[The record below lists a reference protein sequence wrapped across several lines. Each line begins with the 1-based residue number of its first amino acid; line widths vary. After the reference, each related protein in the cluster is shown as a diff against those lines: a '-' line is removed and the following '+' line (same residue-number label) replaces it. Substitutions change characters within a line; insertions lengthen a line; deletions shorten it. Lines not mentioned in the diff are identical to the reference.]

1 VHALR
6 LPVTDINEGT
16 KTTPSN
22 KVHKSDPAHSR
33 HNNSPPYS
41 HNHGSNV
48 ASLKTDAAIAPEKC
62 DFTEYSMTSKRPER
76 ANAVRHKATK
86 AEWRTNEHSHDQ
98 KTPTPIEPPRPPTE
112 EQSDLVTSVT
122 DWLIDSGATAHMTPS
137 KEDFNG
143 TLTPFDSIVETANGG
158 IIRVTDRLC
167 FDDHRKESQ

>member
-1 VHALR
+1 VCAGTQDQSHQSKIKIR
-6 LPVTDINEGT
+6 LQVTDRNEAT
-16 KTTPSN
+16 KTTHRHPTKFT
-22 KVHKSDPAHSR
+22 KVTR

-41 HNHGSNV
+41 HNHGRNV

-76 ANAVRHKATK
+76 ANAVRQKATK

-98 KTPTPIEPPRPPTE
+98 KPPTPIEPTE

-143 TLTPFDSIVETANGG
+143 TLTLSEVVRNM
-158 IIRVTDRLC
+158 VKYL
-167 FDDHRKESQ
+167 